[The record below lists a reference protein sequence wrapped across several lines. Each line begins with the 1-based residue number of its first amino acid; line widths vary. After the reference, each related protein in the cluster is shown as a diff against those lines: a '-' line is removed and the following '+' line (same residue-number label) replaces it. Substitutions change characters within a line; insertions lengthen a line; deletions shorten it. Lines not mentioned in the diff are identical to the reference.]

1 MSELNQL
8 LRDIE
13 KAESSSLARK
23 DWHPGHSGAIDIRIA
38 SDGTWYHEGRAFQR
52 ESLIRL
58 FASVLRKQDD
68 EYFLLTPA
76 EKLSIRV
83 DDAPFVATMLEIINE
98 DGQQALVFTTNL
110 GEKIV
115 VDSEHPIRIEVN
127 EKNREPR
134 PYIHFRDGLEALISR
149 GAFFDLV
156 NLAEEQERDGKL
168 YLIINSLGHEFDLG
182 CTDSLET
189 T

>member
-23 DWHPGHSGAIDIRIA
+23 DWHPGHSGAIDIRIG

-83 DDAPFVATMLEIINE
+83 DDAPF
-98 DGQQALVFTTNL
+98 
-110 GEKIV
+110 
-115 VDSEHPIRIEVN
+115 
-127 EKNREPR
+127 
-134 PYIHFRDGLEALISR
+134 
-149 GAFFDLV
+149 
-156 NLAEEQERDGKL
+156 
-168 YLIINSLGHEFDLG
+168 
-182 CTDSLET
+182 
-189 T
+189 

>member
-13 KAESSSLARK
+13 LAESSSLARK
-23 DWHPGHSGAIDIRIA
+23 DWQPRYSGAIDIRIA

-52 ESLIRL
+52 ESLTRL

-83 DDAPFVATMLEIINE
+83 DDAPFIATMLEIFNE
-98 DGQQALVFTTNL
+98 EGQQALVFTTNL
-110 GEKIV
+110 GDKIV
-115 VDSEHPIRIEVN
+115 ADGEHPIRVEIDEA
-127 EKNREPR
+127 NREPR
-134 PYIHFRDGLEALISR
+134 PYIHYRDGLDALIGRS
-149 GAFFDLV
+149 AFFDLT
-156 NLAEEQERDGKL
+156 NASEISERDGRRHL
-168 YLIINSLGHEFDLG
+168 TICSMGTHFDLG
-182 CTDSLET
+182 CTDE
-189 T
+189 

>member
-13 KAESSSLARK
+13 QAESSSLARK
-23 DWHPGHSGAIDIRIA
+23 DWQPRYSGVIDIRIA
-38 SDGTWYHEGRAFQR
+38 SDGTWYHEGRAIQR
-52 ESLIRL
+52 ESLTRL

-83 DDAPFVATMLEIINE
+83 DDAPFVATMLEILYE
-98 DGQQALVFTTNL
+98 EGQQALLFTTNL
-110 GEKIV
+110 GDKIV
-115 VDSEHPIRIEVN
+115 ADSDHPIRVEIDEATG
-127 EKNREPR
+127 EPR

-149 GAFFDLV
+149 TAFFDLA
-156 NLAEEQERDGKL
+156 NASEISTRDGRRHL
-168 YLIINSLGHEFDLG
+168 TITSMGTQFDLG
-182 CTDSLET
+182 CPDE
-189 T
+189 